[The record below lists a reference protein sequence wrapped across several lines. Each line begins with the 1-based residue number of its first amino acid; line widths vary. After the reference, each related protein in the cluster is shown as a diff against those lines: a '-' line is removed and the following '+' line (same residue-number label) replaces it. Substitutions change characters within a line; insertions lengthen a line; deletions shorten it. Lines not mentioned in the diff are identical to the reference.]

1 MFNQT
6 EDQKLVAALEAEGV
20 DAGICEGR
28 AVVFPDGYA
37 NGRTVSAWDYAASK
51 GVA

>member
-1 MFNQT
+1 MTIQT
-6 EDQKLVAALEAEGV
+6 EDQKLVAALEAQGI

-37 NGRTVSAWDYAASK
+37 NGRTVSAWDYVAAK
-51 GVA
+51 GAA